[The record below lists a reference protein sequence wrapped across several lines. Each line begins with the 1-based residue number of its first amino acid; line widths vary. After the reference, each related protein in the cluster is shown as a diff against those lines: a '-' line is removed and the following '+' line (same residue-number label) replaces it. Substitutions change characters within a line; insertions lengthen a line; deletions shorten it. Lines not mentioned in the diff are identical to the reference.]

1 MPKVSIVIPV
11 YNKESYIEATLNSV
25 LKQDFQDFEIIAV
38 NDGSTDRSGEI
49 LLRMA
54 AEDARI
60 RVINISNGGVSNAR
74 NVGLKHASGDCI
86 QFLDS
91 DDKLAPGYL
100 CAALPTAEENA
111 ADILFSSFEKV
122 NEEMKQLEHVSIPQ
136 TGCCSQEQLC
146 RTFIEWQYKNGFFGF
161 ISNKLFR
168 RDLLV
173 QSHAQFPVGTTLAED
188 LDFYT
193 HLYPYVKNAYFWDGN
208 SFFYLQTDTNYL
220 CRAKVDYHAQIM
232 IHLDIRAWF
241 KQSGFYTQYQSVLDR
256 KVAEYA
262 FFVLFHHEECGE
274 SITEA
279 FHFLT
284 QKEDVLHCVHP
295 EQFSGFTKQVLSA
308 LKHKNLQVLRILL
321 SGRTMVRNLYRMV
334 KKHG

>member
-1 MPKVSIVIPV
+1 MPKVSIIIPV
-11 YNKESYIEATLNSV
+11 YNKENYIEATLTSV
-25 LKQDFQDFEIIAV
+25 LKQNFQDFEIIAV

-54 AEDARI
+54 AEDERI
-60 RVINISNGGVSNAR
+60 HVINLPNGGVSHAR
-74 NVGLKHASGDCI
+74 NVGLERASGDWI

-91 DDKLAPGYL
+91 DDRLDSSYL
-100 CAALPTAEENA
+100 SATLPLAEENE
-111 ADILFSSFEKV
+111 ADILFSSFKKV
-122 NEEMKQLEHVSIPQ
+122 DEQWQAIEEVSIPE

-146 RTFIEWQYKNGFFGF
+146 KTFIEWQYKNGFFGF

-173 QSHAQFPVGTTLAED
+173 RSHASFPVGTTLAED
-188 LDFYT
+188 LDFYA
-193 HLYPYVKNAYFWDGN
+193 HLYPHVNTAYFWAGN

-241 KQSGFYTQYQSVLDR
+241 QQSGLYTQYQSVLDR

-262 FFVLFHHEECGE
+262 FFVLFHYEECNA
-274 SITEA
+274 SISDA

-284 QKEDVLHCVHP
+284 LNKDVMSCIHP
-295 EQFSGFTKQVLSA
+295 EAFSGFTKQILSC
-308 LKHKNLQVLRILL
+308 LKRKNLPAISILL

-334 KKHG
+334 KKYG